1 MGTDRFRA
9 SLAENKSSSSLYPL
23 GRFDKLKINNCLI
36 PSPQGLRTHP
46 SDLGRLPHGP
56 NVNHCLLSFVLS
68 FLSLT
73 VTFQCMCPIKTKFT

>member
-9 SLAENKSSSSLYPL
+9 SLAEYKSSSSLYPL
-23 GRFDKLKINNCLI
+23 GRLDKLEINNCLI

-56 NVNHCLLSFVLS
+56 NVNHCLFIFLKI
-68 FLSLT
+68 LSLT
-73 VTFQCMCPIKTKFT
+73 VTFQNMYLIKAKFT